1 MDVDWNRVPPMGEG
15 LIAHLAHLPMQDEP
29 MDLQS
34 PRNRQAPV
42 SLGGQT
48 PKRVGIPPRV
58 SSTPTVNTALLE
70 QSNPNHQSYSS
81 PQQQSQHQDSS
92 VQNPQAIG
100 YSPKAPVKMSPRF
113 MKKPPPLKF
122 VPFAEE
128 DEDLR
133 DKIDPDSSQQNG
145 AAGMETNI
153 TLWQFLLE
161 LLVSNQHRHIISW
174 TNNEGEF
181 KLINAEEVARLWGL
195 RKNKHNMNYDKL
207 SRALRYYYDKNIIK
221 KVLGQKFVYRF
232 VTFPEVVKTE
242 NKIPFHVK
250 MESISSQP
258 SPPYSSESYSPGGY
272 SPQRIASYSYPAV
285 PQPSSPRQAEVRQ
298 AAMQAAMN
306 YQHAIKLGEY
316 EHQIKMAAAYQQQL
330 EQQQQQQQQQHH
342 QQQQQQQVELQLQ
355 RRANE
360 DQTSPPPPPQV
371 APQMP
376 PQIKSEPASA
386 DDAEDLSVR
395 PRDRTGS
402 DSSVHTGKAG
412 GISEHG
418 AWNLS
423 ARKRS
428 VDEGRKP
435 DEVSS
440 SQSQSSGLQPTSPLP
455 IHKKIKQAMIAQMQA
470 ASQNESDTDSCSSP
484 KSSSSSTVPSVSV
497 IKCKPKPPPIPVPPS
512 PLNAKMPSLQT
523 PIMTF
528 TSPFLP
534 NQQTVPKAPTSQTQ
548 PALVPTFY
556 PMSPGLPFPSPRYS
570 SSSSSPTHFQFPAS
584 GLPFAGFPPLS
595 PFPNPPYSPF
605 ELPAVIFSPTKSI
618 PVLQ

>member
-1 MDVDWNRVPPMGEG
+1 MSTSSASASPAGTPPPARVSVITGGPFQ
-15 LIAHLAHLPMQDEP
+15 LAPRARSPTPERSPSPEDHLPDHQNPTGER
-29 MDLQS
+29 
-34 PRNRQAPV
+34 RNTGD
-42 SLGGQT
+42 S
-48 PKRVGIPPRV
+48 I
-58 SSTPTVNTALLE
+58 SSGSGLSSA
-70 QSNPNHQSYSS
+70 SYS
-81 PQQQSQHQDSS
+81 
-92 VQNPQAIG
+92 
-100 YSPKAPVKMSPRF
+100 
-113 MKKPPPLKF
+113 
-122 VPFAEE
+122 
-128 DEDLR
+128 
-133 DKIDPDSSQQNG
+133 
-145 AAGMETNI
+145 GMETNI

>member
-1 MDVDWNRVPPMGEG
+1 MAYSRR
-15 LIAHLAHLPMQDEP
+15 IATLANSGSCLRRSLP
-29 MDLQS
+29 
-34 PRNRQAPV
+34 
-42 SLGGQT
+42 
-48 PKRVGIPPRV
+48 
-58 SSTPTVNTALLE
+58 
-70 QSNPNHQSYSS
+70 
-81 PQQQSQHQDSS
+81 
-92 VQNPQAIG
+92 
-100 YSPKAPVKMSPRF
+100 
-113 MKKPPPLKF
+113 
-122 VPFAEE
+122 
-128 DEDLR
+128 
-133 DKIDPDSSQQNG
+133 
-145 AAGMETNI
+145 GMETNI

-161 LLVSNQHRHIISW
+161 LLVSNQHRQIISW

-258 SPPYSSESYSPGGY
+258 SPPYSSESWSPGGY
-272 SPQRIASYSYPAV
+272 SPQRIASYSYPATGAAV

-306 YQHAIKLGEY
+306 YQHAIKLGET
-316 EHQIKMAAAYQQQL
+316 
-330 EQQQQQQQQQHH
+330 
-342 QQQQQQQVELQLQ
+342 
-355 RRANE
+355 NE
-360 DQTSPPPPPQV
+360 EQTSPPPPQV
-371 APQMP
+371 PA
-376 PQIKSEPASA
+376 QIKTEPAS

-395 PRDRTGS
+395 PRDRIGS
-402 DSSVHTGKAG
+402 ESSHPPGST
-412 GISEHG
+412 ISEHG

-428 VDEGRKP
+428 VEEGARP
-435 DEVSS
+435 EEVTS
-440 SQSQSSGLQPTSPLP
+440 SQPPSAVVQPTSPLP

-470 ASQNESDTDSCSSP
+470 AAQIESDTDSCSSP
-484 KSSSSSTVPSVSV
+484 KSSSSSTVPAVSV

-512 PLNAKMPSLQT
+512 PLNGKMPSLQT

-534 NQQTVPKAPTSQTQ
+534 NQQTVPKAPTSQAP
-548 PALVPTFY
+548 PALVPGVNFY
-556 PMSPGLPFPSPRYS
+556 PISPLPFPSPRYS
-570 SSSSSPTHFQFPAS
+570 SSSSSPTHFQFPTN
-584 GLPFAGFPPLS
+584 GLTFAGFPPLS
-595 PFPNPPYSPF
+595 PFLNAPYSPF
-605 ELPAVIFSPTKSI
+605 EPPAIFSPTKSI